1 MFRTT
6 ALYTGHRALTIA
18 GFLTIA
24 VGAMHLGITFLAY
37 RPAFKLTALWF
48 AGTGV
53 AIMLIGVVT
62 LLARNAPAGSTERW
76 MAAAANIAGLVI
88 AFVYEMLNDWREP
101 RGYVEI
107 ALFSMG
113 VVAALRGGHPVA
125 AGTTAEAP
133 RRV

>member
-1 MFRTT
+1 
-6 ALYTGHRALTIA
+6 
-18 GFLTIA
+18 
-24 VGAMHLGITFLAY
+24 V
-37 RPAFKLTALWF
+37 
-48 AGTGV
+48 
-53 AIMLIGVVT
+53 LIGVVT

-88 AFVYEMLNDWREP
+88 AFVYEMLNEWSEP

-113 VVAALRGGHPVA
+113 VVAALRGGQPVSA
-125 AGTTAEAP
+125 AAPAESP